1 MDTEVKQIVFS
12 AISGVII
19 LLLWSCDL
27 FSTRSTEP
35 PISGGSPWIPPT
47 QVEQVFINM
56 SQAFTELNSQNYLS
70 SFFGLD
76 EVESSFLF
84 LPNPNT
90 VGWPASEPWD
100 YEVEK
105 RTIEYLFSLMSP
117 EVPGYLQFDV
127 GESLSYGNEDSVWV
141 TKPYSLLVPVTD
153 PSQNIPQDV
162 SGTAH
167 FYLAK
172 TSIGYWAI
180 YRWEDVEGSPSCT
193 DLTAWLY

>member
-1 MDTEVKQIVFS
+1 MNLRRFVLLF
-12 AISGVII
+12 ISGLTVFF
-19 LLLWSCDL
+19 LWSCDL
-27 FSTRSTEP
+27 FRTRSTEP
-35 PISGGSPWIPPT
+35 PFNSGSPWIPPT

-56 SQAFTELNSQNYLS
+56 SLAIAELNSENYLK
-70 SFFGLD
+70 SFFDMD
-76 EVESSFLF
+76 ELENTFLF

-105 RTIEYLFSLMSP
+105 RTIENLFSQMSP
-117 EVPGYLQFDV
+117 EVPGYLHFDV

-180 YRWEDVEGSPSCT
+180 YRWEDVDGSPSWT
-193 DLTAWLY
+193 DLKAWLYY